1 MMQLS
6 EDAAAALE
14 GIRESQGIP
23 EDQGTRL
30 TAERSQEGGLALR
43 LEFVEDVSEDDMVV
57 EQSGTEIHLD
67 PVVAQPLSDTIMD
80 VQDTAEGPAFVFRDQ
95 PE

>member
-1 MMQLS
+1 MLQLS
-6 EDAAAALE
+6 QDAAAALE

-30 TAERSQEGGLALR
+30 TAEESQGGGLALR
-43 LEFVEDVSEDDMVV
+43 LEFVEEVPEDDLVV
-57 EQSGTEIHLD
+57 EQSGTEIHID
-67 PVVAQPLSDTIMD
+67 SRIVQPLEDTVMD

-95 PE
+95 IP

>member
-6 EDAAAALE
+6 ENAAAALE

-23 EDQGTRL
+23 EDQGARL
-30 TAERSQEGGLALR
+30 TADASQGGGLALR
-43 LEFVEDVSEDDMVV
+43 LEFVEEVPEDDLVV
-57 EQSGTEIHLD
+57 EQAGTEIHLD
-67 PVVAQPLSDTIMD
+67 PVVAQPLENTIMD

-95 PE
+95 M